1 MFVSENL
8 FIEGSR
14 LIGLTRIV
22 VLFNEYKIDY
32 LIQKFRNKRN
42 YLLNILCI
50 LTAGLFLI

>member
-22 VLFNEYKIDY
+22 VLFNEYKIEY

-42 YLLNILCI
+42 YLLNILYI
-50 LTAGLFLI
+50 LTAALFLI